1 MDSDLCQMS
10 STFNSVQEIE
20 KDDLNTS
27 ESEYNLS
34 ESSLSSVSDTEQ
46 PNKAKRHRK
55 KPSNNKKADDD
66 SNKRQRRIKRSRT
79 QTQRFGN
86 NSPEKYDQ
94 MIKELENNSLVR
106 PTEEVNAKLIS
117 NDCSNSENST
127 GDGSSSTTNSMN
139 ELITSA
145 FKSIE
150 NKIISIVDARISAYE
165 RKLLEDFKLQFLRLE
180 AKVNLRRTQTTRK
193 VSRLLSIDALP
204 ESTVDELGFPLN
216 SPDEVEK
223 FEISLKEDDF
233 KKRVY
238 NGLIILN
245 GDNGE
250 LEAGKL
256 IKSLFYTIFTKEN
269 PFTRILG
276 LIFDLLKAADN
287 QYTRNEFERDV
298 VHKVFK
304 YAFQGRT
311 KKNVNAVT
319 ISGTANHQQ
328 NIELSSSQS
337 NTAQL
342 ITVPVRSLTIL
353 LMWARISIQIICLV
367 HFTTPHQVMLSA
379 TRIIFPIINLQHC
392 SSNSVR

>member
-1 MDSDLCQMS
+1 
-10 STFNSVQEIE
+10 
-20 KDDLNTS
+20 
-27 ESEYNLS
+27 
-34 ESSLSSVSDTEQ
+34 
-46 PNKAKRHRK
+46 
-55 KPSNNKKADDD
+55 
-66 SNKRQRRIKRSRT
+66 
-79 QTQRFGN
+79 
-86 NSPEKYDQ
+86 

-165 RKLLEDFKLQFLRLE
+165 RKLLEDFKSQFLRLE

-298 VHKVFK
+298 VNKVFK

-342 ITVPVRSLTIL
+342 ITVPVRS
-353 LMWARISIQIICLV
+353 SQYSYN
-367 HFTTPHQVMLSA
+367 FTDVGTNFDSNHLSRPFYDA
-379 TRIIFPIINLQHC
+379 SSSYVVSNTNYFPN
-392 SSNSVR
+392 N